1 MLKKTVIMSVALVSI
16 AAAALA
22 HKGATGIVKERMDGM
37 SAMGQAVK
45 SLTPMMRGQST
56 FDADAVRASADV
68 MIMHA
73 GEQMSRLF
81 PEGSGGM
88 PSSAMPAVWDEWDEF
103 TALAAQ
109 LEVTAKGM
117 KLGADNGLAAAQASG
132 SASVLPVTNN
142 SALRKTDSM
151 RKWIWGLAAE
161 LM

>member
-22 HKGATGIVKERMDGM
+22 HKGAGM

-132 SASVLPVTNN
+132 SASPSMEMVASMPTDMAFAAVVQTC
-142 SALRKTDSM
+142 SACHQQFR
-151 RKWIWGLAAE
+151 AE
-161 LM
+161 EN